1 MIAVF
6 DGKIKG
12 TVLFTETSDDEV
24 LITIHLTGLKKNH
37 KHVLINIH
45 FTYIPSEYVLLISY
59 LLDIDVI

>member
-1 MIAVF
+1 MYMLYVKKNIYVSH
-6 DGKIKG
+6 I
-12 TVLFTETSDDEV
+12 E
-24 LITIHLTGLKKNH
+24 KNH